1 MPARHSLDRVN
12 GVLRCSVR
20 ALKYRGGM
28 GSFPALLVTT
38 LLVMMTV
45 LWGVH
50 RVLGIQVRV
59 NNIYLSMIG

>member
-1 MPARHSLDRVN
+1 
-12 GVLRCSVR
+12 
-20 ALKYRGGM
+20 M